1 MSYEFEA
8 TDDLEFGAAT
18 CAGCDE
24 ITSVDDIGLCR
35 ECAAKLDR
43 DLIRER
49 SWEHS
54 ISAFFLKPDER
65 ELLRE
70 RVVREHGGALEL
82 IAPSGV
88 PERRVANG
96 SSGGPRAIESR
107 EGRCPARPGR

>member
-8 TDDLEFGAAT
+8 TGDLEFGAAT

-82 IAPSGV
+82 IAPSGSRTQ
-88 PERRVANG
+88 PRRKKRWRGSRNG
-96 SSGGPRAIESR
+96 G
-107 EGRCPARPGR
+107 

>member
-35 ECAAKLDR
+35 ECAAKLER
-43 DLIRER
+43 DLI
-49 SWEHS
+49 
-54 ISAFFLKPDER
+54 
-65 ELLRE
+65 
-70 RVVREHGGALEL
+70 REHGGALEL